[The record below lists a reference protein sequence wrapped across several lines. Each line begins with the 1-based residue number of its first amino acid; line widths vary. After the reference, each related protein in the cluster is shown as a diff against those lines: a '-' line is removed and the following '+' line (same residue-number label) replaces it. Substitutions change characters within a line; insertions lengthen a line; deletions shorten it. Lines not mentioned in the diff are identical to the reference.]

1 MSDQRTAPLT
11 LLGSNISC
19 FTVKMGNYLRLKQI
33 PYRLESMQFLA
44 VRKVLE
50 REFGVMQMPVFLIS
64 LALVAAVSNPVNA
77 ESDLSGYWQH
87 ESDPV
92 WIEIEPEAGQGAM
105 VRNDKRP
112 DRVGFLVVTDL
123 EAGDD
128 PNAWSAQVFAA
139 RLGEYRKA
147 DITLSADDR
156 MVFTVKVG
164 FMRRSVEWRRV
175 SEVPPAPDD
184 E

>member
-1 MSDQRTAPLT
+1 MIR
-11 LLGSNISC
+11 LL
-19 FTVKMGNYLRLKQI
+19 
-33 PYRLESMQFLA
+33 P
-44 VRKVLE
+44 KVLLL
-50 REFGVMQMPVFLIS
+50 MLSPII
-64 LALVAAVSNPVNA
+64 ALQGNA
-77 ESDLSGYWQH
+77 ENELAGYWQH

-92 WIEIEPEAGQGAM
+92 WIEMQPVTGQG
-105 VRNDKRP
+105 VILRNDNRP

-123 EAGDD
+123 EASED

-139 RLGEYRKA
+139 RLGEYRNA